1 MPTPINLK
9 KIITNFLYSSYDS
22 YEGSLIKLNKFY
34 NMQNCKTMHMSPNNN
49 AYIMNSD
56 KNNMSH
62 FPIGMSYVPWQN
74 WNKIYRSDIAI
85 DRGTIFQELDLPF
98 LGQEVI

>member
-1 MPTPINLK
+1 
-9 KIITNFLYSSYDS
+9 
-22 YEGSLIKLNKFY
+22 
-34 NMQNCKTMHMSPNNN
+34 
-49 AYIMNSD
+49 MNSD

-85 DRGTIFQELDLPF
+85 ERGTIFQELDLPF

>member
-1 MPTPINLK
+1 
-9 KIITNFLYSSYDS
+9 
-22 YEGSLIKLNKFY
+22 
-34 NMQNCKTMHMSPNNN
+34 MSPNNN

-62 FPIGMSYVPWQN
+62 FPIGRSYVPCQRL
-74 WNKIYRSDIAI
+74 NKIYRSDIAI
-85 DRGTIFQELDLPF
+85 ERGTIFQELDLPF

>member
-1 MPTPINLK
+1 MPT
-9 KIITNFLYSSYDS
+9 IIISKNYNHFPYSSYNNF
-22 YEGSLIKLNKFY
+22 EGSLIKLNKFY

-62 FPIGMSYVPWQN
+62 FPIGMSYVPWQS

-85 DRGTIFQELDLPF
+85 ERGTIFQELDLPF